1 MVQRQMGAVVADPA
15 AAKRAFEAMMQMQKN
30 RYRCYRGGTARLN
43 DVALSPIKTGQPL
56 SSNATSVGHKLN
68 AIITVA

>member
-15 AAKRAFEAMMQMQKN
+15 SAKRAFEAMMQMKKN
-30 RYRCYRGGTARLN
+30 RYRCHRGGTARLN
-43 DVALSPIKTGQPL
+43 DVAQSPIKTGQPL
-56 SSNATSVGHKLN
+56 PSNATPVGHKLD